1 MKKVKIINIL
11 KTPMFIGFQDLTKR
25 VLCRI
30 IDINE
35 FAVEIQLRF
44 FLQKITTGNLL
55 LYNN

>member
-1 MKKVKIINIL
+1 MKKAKIINIL
-11 KTPMFIGFQDLTKR
+11 KNPMFIGFQDLTKR
-25 VLCRI
+25 ILCLI

>member
-1 MKKVKIINIL
+1 MKKAKIINIL

-44 FLQKITTGNLL
+44 FFAKN
-55 LYNN
+55 YYR